1 MTENNKSRS
10 TRPKSR
16 QDATGVR
23 GFRSTRL
30 KRRRCEQ
37 RHRARSLAAR
47 LQRMAEQAVPLGAI
61 PAHDMG
67 VWKAV
72 LNSCKYGHLTAVGNV
87 VSEGEFNAMPKQAVL
102 FYRVRLSLRQTFV
115 DLP

>member
-1 MTENNKSRS
+1 
-10 TRPKSR
+10 
-16 QDATGVR
+16 
-23 GFRSTRL
+23 
-30 KRRRCEQ
+30 
-37 RHRARSLAAR
+37 
-47 LQRMAEQAVPLGAI
+47 
-61 PAHDMG
+61 MG

-72 LNSCKYGHLTAVGNV
+72 LNSRKHGHLTTVGHV